1 MRNPIVP
8 ETAFFLYLAYCVHHC
23 LCSTSYSRLNFFFFF
38 FFFFFP
44 LQLHYSTNLFFS
56 PPPSFSFFTPSLLH
70 CLIFELSHTFRRFL
84 SYYIPPV
91 FTDINTLSLSI
102 GPFSSI
108 YSVCSVVQLGK
119 SPLHSSLWQKDY
131 VYLSQMLFFLGPL
144 AHIVI
149 IRVSFGPSLTLVL
162 PTYFRRLRSVSSLSL
177 DSNISSLS

>member
-1 MRNPIVP
+1 MP

-23 LCSTSYSRLNFFFFF
+23 LCSTSYSRLHFF

-70 CLIFELSHTFRRFL
+70 CLIFELSHSFRRFL

-119 SPLHSSLWQKDY
+119 SPLHSSLWQKEY
-131 VYLSQMLFFLGPL
+131 VYLSQMLFFHWTPSTHSGHSCILWAQPDSGVT
-144 AHIVI
+144 HI
-149 IRVSFGPSLTLVL
+149 L
-162 PTYFRRLRSVSSLSL
+162 
-177 DSNISSLS
+177 

>member
-23 LCSTSYSRLNFFFFF
+23 LCSTSYSRLH

-70 CLIFELSHTFRRFL
+70 CLIFELSHSFRRFL

-131 VYLSQMLFFLGPL
+131 VYLSQMLFFIGPL
-144 AHIVI
+144 ARIVV

-162 PTYFRRLRSVSSLSL
+162 LTYFRRLHSVSSLSL